1 MSDDHELLESKCDN
15 SVSEFEREQVER
27 LIESIAIQY
36 SMILITI
43 GQFFVMYEM
52 PTKKLI
58 SKRHAFKLSTRD
70 SYI

>member
-58 SKRHAFKLSTRD
+58 SKPKSRL
-70 SYI
+70 